1 MYPTRNTST
10 NTLQANESSAESWS
24 NYISSDEVITG
35 VSSVAVPLRVP
46 GQLPAALA
54 VVYATRPEDP
64 ARLGDR
70 LGEAARAVAVAFG
83 AA

>member
-1 MYPTRNTST
+1 M
-10 NTLQANESSAESWS
+10 
-24 NYISSDEVITG
+24 
-35 VSSVAVPLRVP
+35 AVPLRVP